1 MVDFLSGFP
10 ASFDCFW
17 FTLRNGVLVVAFD
30 CMLLFPAVARVGGSV
45 MASIYAKPFS
55 LMFLIVS
62 IVEA

>member
-1 MVDFLSGFP
+1 MAARTLESGSMLYVVGNGTLEALFNIPTLSISPGGLP
-10 ASFDCFW
+10 AAS
-17 FTLRNGVLVVAFD
+17 L
-30 CMLLFPAVARVGGSV
+30 SV